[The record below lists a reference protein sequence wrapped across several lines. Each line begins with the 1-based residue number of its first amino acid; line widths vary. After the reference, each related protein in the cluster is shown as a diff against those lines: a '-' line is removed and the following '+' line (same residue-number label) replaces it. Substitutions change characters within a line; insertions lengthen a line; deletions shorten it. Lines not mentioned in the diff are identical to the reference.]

1 MAMTTHPIKLAAAA
15 TLLLAFAAP
24 ATAQQGPMPIEAA
37 TPVTATVTDWD
48 EFTGRFEATQR
59 VELRA
64 RVSGYLEEI
73 LFKDGEMVE
82 KDQVLFRIDKRPFE
96 AAFAQAVAEFQAAGA
111 EQSRATDSLDRN
123 RRLEE
128 RGAVSES
135 ALDEAI
141 AAKLTADANVA
152 MAEATMRNAAL
163 NLEYTEIHAPFAGR
177 ISDSLVD
184 VGNLIG
190 ERESLLATIVE
201 INPIHLVFS
210 ASETDFLQ
218 YARLIAEN
226 RARAKT
232 ARVQAKLLDEDGWS
246 HEGKMDFIGNEISS
260 GTGTLKSRAIFDNSD
275 DLLLPGLFARLRVAS
290 TDPREALLIPDSAVL
305 SDQSRKIVFTV
316 DGEGNVGVKVVEL
329 GQLHRGLRVIES
341 GLEPTDKVIVNGLL
355 RARPGGKVVVEDATI
370 EFPEPDLGAA
380 N

>member
-1 MAMTTHPIKLAAAA
+1 MLLAA
-15 TLLLAFAAP
+15 LAAP
-24 ATAQQGPMPIEAA
+24 AVAQQGPMPIEAA
-37 TPVTATVTDWD
+37 TPITATVTDWD

-64 RVSGYLEEI
+64 RVSGYLQEI

-123 RRLEE
+123 KRLEE

-152 MAEATMRNAAL
+152 MAEANMRNAAL

-232 ARVQAKLLDEDGWS
+232 ATVQAKLLDEDGWS
-246 HEGKMDFIGNEISS
+246 HEGKMDFIGNEIST

-290 TDPREALLIPDSAVL
+290 TDPREALLLPDSAIL

-355 RARPGGKVVVEDATI
+355 RARPGGKVIVEETTI
-370 EFPEPDLGAA
+370 EFTEPDLGAA